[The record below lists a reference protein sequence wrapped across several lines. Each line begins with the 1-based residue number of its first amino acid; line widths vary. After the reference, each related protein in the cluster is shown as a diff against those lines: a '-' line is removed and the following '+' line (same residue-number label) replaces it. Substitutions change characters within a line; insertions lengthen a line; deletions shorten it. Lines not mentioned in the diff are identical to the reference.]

1 MTTNTTIFKKVAA
14 RITVEQF
21 NYLKGYA
28 ERNGITYNFLIRKAI
43 DNYIKRL
50 KTREEPFADKDEAE
64 E

>member
-1 MTTNTTIFKKVAA
+1 MTTNTTSYKKVAA

-28 ERNGITYNFLIRKAI
+28 ERNGISYNFLIRKAI
-43 DNYIKRL
+43 DYYIKRL
-50 KTREEPFADKDEAE
+50 KNREEPFADNEAE